1 VAAAPQASATSPEKE
16 AAAGPAVLAAASAAS
31 SVLAAPSSPA
41 ASAPPERDTVPQA
54 AAGEL
59 TALADQLMRRRIPRI
74 AEAASRQLAPVLAA
88 AAEAHELRQ
97 APAVRAAAR
106 NARFGRDRPSLD
118 VPLRSAQAR
127 ALNEAARVAY
137 YRRDNVDEAVRLQ
150 TRAFGA
156 NPLDTEVVG
165 NLAFYSLRERP
176 PQAEAARELALHALT
191 IKDRRFPSGRVEDW
205 TTFAIA
211 SALAGRDA
219 DARNA
224 WFTTMAVAGDLQRPC
239 QNAVRALTLYGERL
253 RPSVQAML
261 QRARSSA
268 GYGGC
273 SATLSSR

>member
-1 VAAAPQASATSPEKE
+1 VS
-16 AAAGPAVLAAASAAS
+16 
-31 SVLAAPSSPA
+31 
-41 ASAPPERDTVPQA
+41 SAPPSVTADAGSNDADTGARNDADVRA
-54 AAGEL
+54 ASPSEL
-59 TALADQLMRRRIPRI
+59 TAIADQLMRRRIPRL
-74 AEAASRQLAPVLAA
+74 AEAASRQLAPVLAK
-88 AAEAHELRQ
+88 AAEAHEMRQ
-97 APAVRAAAR
+97 APAVRSAAR
-106 NARFGRDRPSLD
+106 NARFGKDRPSLD
-118 VPLRSAQAR
+118 VSVRSAQAR
-127 ALNEAARVAY
+127 TLNEAARVAY
-137 YRRDNVDEAVRLQ
+137 YRRDNVYEAVRLQ

-191 IKDRRFPSGRVEDW
+191 IKDPRFPSGRVEDW

-211 SALAGRDA
+211 SALTGRDA

-224 WFTTMAVAGDLQRPC
+224 WFMTMVVSNDLQRHC

-273 SATLSSR
+273 TAAVARR